1 MFKNIFNII
10 IKIKN
15 MNTIKLKPEFTG
27 NNIFAKKIPAPN
39 DFDAL
44 MNQINEHFKNNDP
57 NKVYKI
63 TDKKSNKIIKDQ
75 NDFESLM
82 LENFTEKEI
91 TLLINIIDKY
101 KPPEY
106 QEESN
111 HIFFKSN
118 LIIEEK
124 KELTEEEKI
133 KQNIREMVQSKMK
146 ILEKSIMEDIS
157 KKLNINSS
165 NIHPGIF
172 CSNCGMKNIIGIR
185 YKCTMCPNFNLCENC
200 EANTE
205 HDDTHVLLKIK
216 EPISSEKI
224 LEKKIN
230 DSIIIREQDF
240 LVEPEEFKF
249 KRSNLINIQTIYLTN
264 NTNITWKKK
273 TCFICVREK
282 SSLIG
287 NDVIFDDEVAPGNYT
302 TAEIVY
308 DNMEN
313 VNKKE
318 YYSTYKLINEN
329 KEQIGKLH
337 TFKILMS

>member
-1 MFKNIFNII
+1 
-10 IKIKN
+10 

-124 KELTEEEKI
+124 K
-133 KQNIREMVQSKMK
+133 R
-146 ILEKSIMEDIS
+146 
-157 KKLNINSS
+157 INR
-165 NIHPGIF
+165 GR
-172 CSNCGMKNIIGIR
+172 KN
-185 YKCTMCPNFNLCENC
+185 
-200 EANTE
+200 
-205 HDDTHVLLKIK
+205 
-216 EPISSEKI
+216 
-224 LEKKIN
+224 
-230 DSIIIREQDF
+230 
-240 LVEPEEFKF
+240 
-249 KRSNLINIQTIYLTN
+249 
-264 NTNITWKKK
+264 
-273 TCFICVREK
+273 
-282 SSLIG
+282 
-287 NDVIFDDEVAPGNYT
+287 
-302 TAEIVY
+302 
-308 DNMEN
+308 
-313 VNKKE
+313 
-318 YYSTYKLINEN
+318 
-329 KEQIGKLH
+329 
-337 TFKILMS
+337 

>member
-1 MFKNIFNII
+1 MLKNILNII

-27 NNIFAKKIPAPN
+27 NNIYAKKIPAPN

-44 MNQINEHFKNNDP
+44 MNQIIEHFKNNDP

-124 KELTEEEKI
+124 KELEESYENEFNDI
-133 KQNIREMVQSKMK
+133 D
-146 ILEKSIMEDIS
+146 MED
-157 KKLNINSS
+157 KKNEENNGNEKENEIN
-165 NIHPGIF
+165 P
-172 CSNCGMKNIIGIR
+172 K
-185 YKCTMCPNFNLCENC
+185 K
-200 EANTE
+200 
-205 HDDTHVLLKIK
+205 VIK
-216 EPISSEKI
+216 
-224 LEKKIN
+224 
-230 DSIIIREQDF
+230 
-240 LVEPEEFKF
+240 
-249 KRSNLINIQTIYLTN
+249 
-264 NTNITWKKK
+264 
-273 TCFICVREK
+273 
-282 SSLIG
+282 
-287 NDVIFDDEVAPGNYT
+287 
-302 TAEIVY
+302 
-308 DNMEN
+308 
-313 VNKKE
+313 
-318 YYSTYKLINEN
+318 
-329 KEQIGKLH
+329 
-337 TFKILMS
+337 